1 MREEPYFMKPTTLC
15 LIINEKN
22 QILLGRKKRG
32 FGAGKYNGF
41 GGKKQ
46 DHESFR
52 ECAVREIFEEVSLVV
67 KPEDLEPVA
76 LMNFQFPFEEELN
89 HINYTY
95 IVRTYEGVPL
105 ESEEMEPRW
114 FNFEDIPYHTMWKGD
129 DMWIP
134 NVLQGQ
140 LGQVVLIFGRDN
152 DTVLYSEFK
161 ELNQIEE
168 YDQEGQ
174 AREYMRRTK

>member
-1 MREEPYFMKPTTLC
+1 MKPTTLC

-46 DHESFR
+46 DDESFR
-52 ECAVREIFEEVSLVV
+52 ACAVREIFEEVSLVV

-76 LMNFQFPFEEELN
+76 LMNFQFPYEEELN

-95 IVRTYEGVPL
+95 IVRNYEGIPL
-105 ESEEMEPRW
+105 ESEEMEPQW
-114 FNFEDIPYHTMWKGD
+114 FNFEDIPYEAMWKGD

-134 NVLQGQ
+134 KVLKGQ
-140 LGQVVLIFGRDN
+140 LGHVLLIFGRDN
-152 DTVLYSEFK
+152 DSVLYSEFK
-161 ELNQIEE
+161 DVGELKEFDAVDSI
-168 YDQEGQ
+168 
-174 AREYMRRTK
+174 REHLRHTK